1 MPSSRDSSG
10 SQNSGAFVPSTQVWD
25 VSEVYST
32 DVNSAQFKE
41 LIVRLYQNMN
51 TNSTAVNARDS
62 GIYDTE
68 EFVNGQSYFAA
79 TAISSRTNSTSVRR
93 QVFRK
98 VVNFGALPNNTT
110 KSVAHGITVT
120 AGVTFTRIYGSAT
133 QPSTKFLPIPYSS
146 ATAAD
151 IIELYVDGTNVSIK
165 TGKDMT
171 AFTACYVVLE
181 YLKQ

>member
-1 MPSSRDSSG
+1 MASSRDSSG
-10 SQNSGAFVPSTQVWD
+10 SQYSGSFIPTTQVWD

-51 TNSTAVNARDS
+51 LSATAGNTKDA

-68 EFVNGQSYFAA
+68 EFVNGQSFFPS
-79 TAISSRTNSTSVRR
+79 TATNSSVNSAPIRR

-98 VVNFGALPNNTT
+98 VINFGALPNNTT
-110 KSVAHGITVT
+110 KSVAHGLIVT
-120 AGVTFTRIYGSAT
+120 SGYTFTRIYGCAST
-133 QPSTKFLPIPYSS
+133 PSTIFIPLPYASGTS
-146 ATAAD
+146 AD
-151 IIELYVDGTNVSIK
+151 IIELFVDGTNVSIK
-165 TGKDMT
+165 TGADKT
-171 AFTACYVVLE
+171 TYTVCYVILE